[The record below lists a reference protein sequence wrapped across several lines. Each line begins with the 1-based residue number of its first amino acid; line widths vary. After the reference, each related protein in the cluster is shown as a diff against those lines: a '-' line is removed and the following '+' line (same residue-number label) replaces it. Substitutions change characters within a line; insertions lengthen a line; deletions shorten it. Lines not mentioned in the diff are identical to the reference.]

1 MNGRITNEQSRL
13 DSHDV
18 ANAVASLWAGI
29 YRGVIMIICSC
40 NVLTDKAVRGAV
52 MDADAPVRTFE
63 RSIFLFGQQPSV
75 RSMGTQHQAH
85 HARCADV
92 LIRLAVP

>member
-52 MDADAPVRTFE
+52 MDADAPVRTSSE
-63 RSIFLFGQQPSV
+63 VYSCLGCSPQCGRWARSIKRIMRDAL
-75 RSMGTQHQAH
+75 T
-85 HARCADV
+85 C
-92 LIRLAVP
+92 